1 MITLLIKILRAVR
14 IIPRTSSPR
23 ESILRPFDVRNDGAG
38 RQQSRMIT
46 SSEDFFRQAKE
57 VALSPG
63 ERMATKTGLLEKMR
77 GPQKSAPFLS
87 RFFGF
92 YKMTYAAGA
101 FLIAGLAFSGLSYT
115 AEGALPG
122 DFLYPVKI
130 NVNER
135 VRDSL
140 ATTHPEAAAW
150 QAEKAERRLTEAEK
164 LASVSPLNAT
174 VNRALSREFK
184 KNIKN
189 MESNIN
195 SMLAGKDLA
204 FAHDLN
210 VAFQTSLKAH
220 AALLTGLDGK
230 KSVAAA
236 SAQAADTTL
245 YDYENAGSGTDG
257 LLASVN
263 DAVVRAEE
271 THTAMELTAPDLYS
285 SSAQKT
291 ELEQVLKQTEI
302 AVSLLK
308 SNLMKDKKSLSPK
321 LFSFV
326 EHELSCADLALL
338 KAKTATGSERA
349 LRLAYAGMSDA
360 KEAEL
365 ALTNHDIVFEKTD
378 VSNDVS
384 AEIENERHEGTM
396 LSALVHLRMTNERL
410 AAVTLALTNTQ
421 PSTPILQISSDLEQI
436 NKLVDAANQDLKDGN
451 CDNALKVSRVALA
464 DAEVLRTQSEKLPK
478 Q

>member
-1 MITLLIKILRAVR
+1 
-14 IIPRTSSPR
+14 
-23 ESILRPFDVRNDGAG
+23 
-38 RQQSRMIT
+38 
-46 SSEDFFRQAKE
+46 
-57 VALSPG
+57 
-63 ERMATKTGLLEKMR
+63 
-77 GPQKSAPFLS
+77 
-87 RFFGF
+87 
-92 YKMTYAAGA
+92 
-101 FLIAGLAFSGLSYT
+101 
-115 AEGALPG
+115 
-122 DFLYPVKI
+122 
-130 NVNER
+130 
-135 VRDSL
+135 
-140 ATTHPEAAAW
+140 
-150 QAEKAERRLTEAEK
+150 
-164 LASVSPLNAT
+164 
-174 VNRALSREFK
+174 
-184 KNIKN
+184 
-189 MESNIN
+189 
-195 SMLAGKDLA
+195 
-204 FAHDLN
+204 
-210 VAFQTSLKAH
+210 
-220 AALLTGLDGK
+220 
-230 KSVAAA
+230 
-236 SAQAADTTL
+236 
-245 YDYENAGSGTDG
+245 
-257 LLASVN
+257 
-263 DAVVRAEE
+263 
-271 THTAMELTAPDLYS
+271 
-285 SSAQKT
+285 
-291 ELEQVLKQTEI
+291 
-302 AVSLLK
+302 
-308 SNLMKDKKSLSPK
+308 MKDKKSLSPK